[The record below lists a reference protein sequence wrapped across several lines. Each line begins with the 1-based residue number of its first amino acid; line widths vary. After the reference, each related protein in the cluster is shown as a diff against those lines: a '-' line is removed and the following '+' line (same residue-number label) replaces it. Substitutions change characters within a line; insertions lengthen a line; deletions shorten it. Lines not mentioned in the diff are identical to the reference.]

1 VPSLVADGRAT
12 RVKFE
17 GMIGAHTATRT
28 SIHLPEGEAHFDSFS
43 SQVARGSFSEGIA
56 CSLCS
61 LDQTAHFLIAAWNP
75 RRPWQKQ
82 VGAHSRK
89 CPLTTATQHAQAP
102 GETTGMYE
110 SRSHPP
116 CALGKSGSNMEAN
129 ALHRSTRD
137 EARVGIVSSFAC
149 TGSAGQRPL
158 LTSPR

>member
-1 VPSLVADGRAT
+1 MHLS
-12 RVKFE
+12 E
-17 GMIGAHTATRT
+17 GAV
-28 SIHLPEGEAHFDSFS
+28 HFDSFS
-43 SQVARGSFSEGIA
+43 SQVARGSFSVGIA

-89 CPLTTATQHAQAP
+89 CPLTTTTHHAQAP

-116 CALGKSGSNMEAN
+116 CALGKSGSSMEAN

-137 EARVGIVSSFAC
+137 PAALASRALSPVLEAQVKGLFSQAQ
-149 TGSAGQRPL
+149 GSGGNCRIDQRNGDGESAL
-158 LTSPR
+158 GC